1 MCGRTPGG
9 SPFSLVAVTATEVA
23 RQPAVADV
31 TQGRPAR
38 ERLTIRRVGL
48 LLGPGLIYLG
58 IREIGLVVL
67 AWMSAET
74 HFPMGDALTS
84 WDGQWY
90 LGIAE
95 GGYDTVPLNL
105 GDAFGQRSAETPLAF
120 FPGYPKLINYLAAP
134 FGSSAGA
141 QMFFAFAI
149 TVVAG
154 VFCAYGL
161 CRMGRLLSD
170 GSYRVGFVLVALFS
184 VAPMSVVLS
193 MTYSEALFCALAVWS
208 LVGLLERNW
217 MLAGLACAAAGL
229 VRPTSMA
236 LVLAVCVA
244 ALVAVIKRRDGWGP
258 WFCGLVAPLG
268 LLTYLGWVAR
278 RTGDPLGYFKLQQRG
293 WESHFDGGLAT
304 WRFVIDSLTHQ
315 LSVLEGVTILVIIAA
330 FALLVIGIRMRVPWP
345 LLLYATGVLLM
356 DVGSNGMMASK
367 ARLLLP
373 AFVLLVPIAIALARR
388 RPSTT
393 ALTLSG
399 LVVVSSWFGAYAVT
413 VWSYAI

>member
-1 MCGRTPGG
+1 M
-9 SPFSLVAVTATEVA
+9 TATDVA
-23 RQPAVADV
+23 EQPAVADE
-31 TQGRPAR
+31 TRDRPAR
-38 ERLTIRRVGL
+38 APWTIRRVAL
-48 LLGPGLIYLG
+48 LLAPGLIYLG
-58 IREIGLVVL
+58 VREIGLVVL

-74 HFPMGDALTS
+74 HFPIGDALTS

-90 LGIAE
+90 LGIAA

-134 FGSSAGA
+134 FGGGPGA

-161 CRMGRLLSD
+161 SRIGRNVSD

-184 VAPMSVVLS
+184 VAPMSIVLS
-193 MTYSEALFCALAVWS
+193 MTYSEALFCALAAWA
-208 LVGLLERNW
+208 LVGVLERKW
-217 MLAGLACAAAGL
+217 IMAGLACAAAGL

-236 LVLAVCVA
+236 LVLAICVA
-244 ALVAVIKRRDGWGP
+244 ALVAVIKRRDGWRP
-258 WFCGLVAPLG
+258 WMCGLIAPAG
-268 LLTYLGWVAR
+268 MLTYLAWVGV
-278 RTGDPLGYFKLQQRG
+278 RTGDALGYFKLQQRG
-293 WESHFDGGLAT
+293 WESQFDGGLAT
-304 WRFVIDSLTHQ
+304 WRFMVDSLTHP
-315 LSVLEGVTILVIIAA
+315 LSVLEGVTIVVILAA
-330 FALLVIGIRMRVPWP
+330 FVLLVIGFRMRLPWP
-345 LLLYATGVLLM
+345 LMLYGIGVLLM

-373 AFVLLVPIAIALARR
+373 AFVLLIPIAVALANRR
-388 RPSTT
+388 TSTMV
-393 ALTLSG
+393 LTLSG
-399 LVVVSSWFGAYAVT
+399 LTVVTSWFGAYAVT